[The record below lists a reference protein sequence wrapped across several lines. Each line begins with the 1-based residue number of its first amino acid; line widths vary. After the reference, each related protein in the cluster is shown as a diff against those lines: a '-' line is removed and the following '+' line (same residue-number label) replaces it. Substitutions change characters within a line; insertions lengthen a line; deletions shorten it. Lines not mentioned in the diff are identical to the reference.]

1 MSRHTYTASAISTVE
16 QRPRPGKH
24 WRKLVR
30 RNPIGFFSVLFLSL
44 LALMAVAAPLIAPY
58 DPTQGSLLKR
68 LLPPLSP
75 GHILGTDAL
84 GRDMLS
90 RLLYGARVSLLIAL
104 STVLVSAVIGT
115 VIGAFSGFRRGIID
129 RVLMRLIDVQ
139 LSFPFI
145 VLALTVAAILGP
157 SLRNIIITLVISS
170 WVYYARLARAETLK
184 LTQKQFVEAA
194 SASGAKAHWIFLRHL
209 IPNLV
214 PTTIVMASLE
224 VGRIIVAEAGI
235 SFLGYGVQ
243 PPLAAWGN
251 MISEGRH
258 YIFSAWWLTVLPGAV
273 ISLAVLA
280 ANLSG
285 DWVRD
290 VLDPQK

>member
-1 MSRHTYTASAISTVE
+1 MSRRLLPGLERASTVRLR
-16 QRPRPGKH
+16 QKTPR
-24 WRKLVR
+24 WRSLVR
-30 RNPIGFFSVLFLSL
+30 RNPVGFFSALFLSL
-44 LALMAVAAPLIAPY
+44 LALMALAAPLIAPY
-58 DPTQGSLLKR
+58 DPTAGSLLKR

-75 GHILGTDAL
+75 GHLLGTDAL
-84 GRDMLS
+84 GRDMLT

-104 STVLVSAVIGT
+104 LTVLLSAVFGT
-115 VIGAFSGFRRGIID
+115 TVGALSGYKRGLID
-129 RVLMRLIDVQ
+129 RVLMRFIDVQ

-157 SLRNIIITLVISS
+157 SMRNIIITLVISS
-170 WVYYARLARAETLK
+170 WVYYARLARGETLK
-184 LTQKQFVEAA
+184 LVQRQFVEAA
-194 SASGAKAHWIFLRHL
+194 TASGAKAPWIFVRH
-209 IPNLV
+209 IMPNLV
-214 PTTIVMASLE
+214 PTTVVLASLE

-258 YIFSAWWLTVLPGAV
+258 YIFNAWWLTVLPGAV

-280 ANLSG
+280 ANLAG

-290 VLDPQK
+290 VLDPKK